1 MTSVLTLNEIAS
13 CMITLLVAGHETTTA
28 QINNA
33 LLHLL
38 SQREHWEAL
47 CGAPET
53 IPQTLEEMMRYDPS
67 VCTWRRL
74 AVKASTISGVEIPA
88 GSNLLLML
96 NSANRDANVF
106 PEPDEMQT
114 GRRNLK
120 DQLAFGYGIHYC
132 VGAPLARL
140 EMQILLETLS
150 RDLPEMRL
158 VHGQALEYTRNISFR
173 GPVSLR
179 VTW

>member
-1 MTSVLTLNEIAS
+1 
-13 CMITLLVAGHETTTA
+13 
-28 QINNA
+28 
-33 LLHLL
+33 
-38 SQREHWEAL
+38 
-47 CGAPET
+47 
-53 IPQTLEEMMRYDPS
+53 
-67 VCTWRRL
+67 
-74 AVKASTISGVEIPA
+74 
-88 GSNLLLML
+88 ML

-132 VGAPLARL
+132 VGARLARL

-158 VHGQALEYTRNISFR
+158 VHGQSLEYTRNISFR